1 MTADEID
8 AIARRVARGLNDQSK
23 YEIAGDRL
31 ALLAEVLRLR
41 SMIDMI
47 HITLW
52 GLGPDSPHPGGIVR
66 VLQDRLSGEPDGRR
80 RATDGPVGS
89 GDQPGDYPDARPE
102 APR

>member
-1 MTADEID
+1 VTADEID

-66 VLQDRLSGEPDGRR
+66 VLQGRLAGEPDGRR
-80 RATDGPVGS
+80 PPPADPVGS
-89 GDQPGDYPDARPE
+89 GDHPGARTDARPD